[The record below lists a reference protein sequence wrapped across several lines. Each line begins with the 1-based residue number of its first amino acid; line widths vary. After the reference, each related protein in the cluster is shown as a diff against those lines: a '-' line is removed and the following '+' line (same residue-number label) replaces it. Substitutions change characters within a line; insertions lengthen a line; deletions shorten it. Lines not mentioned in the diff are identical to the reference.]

1 MKWLLFVFFLM
12 SMSIL
17 FGQKTRKGVPLE
29 PGVSLAL
36 AEERAA
42 RMSGLEYDLFFNLP
56 DSAHLPIPAE
66 VTLRFNL
73 ISAKA
78 PLQLDFRVEPDRLK
92 SVRVQGKSVPAECK
106 EGHILIPAK
115 YLRKGH
121 NEIAVEFTAGDL
133 SLNRNED
140 YLYTLLVPD
149 RASTVFP
156 CFDQPDLKARYRL
169 ELEMPAA
176 WEASAN
182 GALEEERAVNGRKRL
197 RFRETQPFS
206 TYVFAF
212 AAGQFQKRTQS
223 RAGRAMTMLYRETDD
238 AKVARNADTI
248 FDLHA
253 QAIEWLEAYT
263 QIPFP
268 FDKLDF
274 VLLPGFQYGG
284 MEHIGN
290 IFYREGS
297 LILDETATENQ
308 KLGRAR
314 LIAHETAHMWFGD
327 MVTMKW
333 FNDVWLKEVF
343 ANFFAAKAVNPS
355 FPKIN
360 HDLSFLLAHQPTA
373 YSEDRSGGS
382 HPIQQPLENLR
393 EAGSLYGGIIYQKAP
408 VVMRQLE
415 ALMGEEAFRK
425 GIQEYLKTFAYSNA
439 TWDDLV
445 GILDAYSE
453 EDLQGWSR
461 VWVKEPGMPAIRT
474 EWHAGSNGRLEK
486 LTLVQEK
493 KAPSGANWIQSTVV
507 ALAYPDTVVRIPV
520 RLEADV
526 TEVVAA
532 KGLPCPLAVL
542 SNASSMGYGYFRLD
556 SISLAYG
563 LRQFASI
570 GDPLLRGAAWLAL
583 YEELVRGRVAPDA
596 FLQSILGALPRETEP
611 LNRQNLLGY
620 LGTVCWHYLAPAQRA
635 KIAPEV
641 ESLLWDLLANA
652 QDMSGKAA
660 FFSTLSN
667 LSITAESVSRLK
679 AVWDGS
685 VPVPG
690 LPLSEA
696 QQVSLASELA
706 LRLPDEADAILSRQL
721 ERTQNPDRRK
731 RLEFIRPALSPD
743 PAVRD
748 AFFESLKN
756 PANRATE
763 PWVVDGAG
771 YLNHPLR
778 AEAALKY
785 IRPSLEL
792 LEEIQRT
799 GDIFFPRQ
807 FITAVLSGH
816 QSEEAAEIVRNFLRD
831 HPEFPYRLRNKVLMA
846 ADLLLK
852 E

>member
-1 MKWLLFVFFLM
+1 M
-12 SMSIL
+12 SMS
-17 FGQKTRKGVPLE
+17 FVMGQKARKQVPLE

-42 RMSGLEYDLFFNLP
+42 RISDLEYDLLFNLP
-56 DSAHLPIPAE
+56 DSKQLPIPAK

-73 ISAKA
+73 FSAKE
-78 PLQLDFRVEPDRLK
+78 PLQLDFREEPDHLK
-92 SVRVQGKSVPAECK
+92 SVRVQGKSVPAEFR
-106 EGHILIPAK
+106 EGHILIPAR
-115 YLRKGH
+115 YLRKGQ
-121 NEIAVEFTAGDL
+121 NEIAVEFIAGDL

-140 YLYTLLVPD
+140 YMYTLLVPD

-169 ELEMPAA
+169 ALDVPSGWA
-176 WEASAN
+176 ASAN
-182 GALEEERAVNGRKRL
+182 GALEEERLSEGRKRL
-197 RFRETQPFS
+197 RFKETKPFS

-212 AAGQFQKRTQS
+212 AAGKFQKRTQS
-223 RAGRAMTMLYRETDD
+223 RAGREMTMYYRETDE

-253 QAIEWLEAYT
+253 QAIAWLEAYT

-425 GIQEYLKTFAYSNA
+425 GIQEYLKTFAYGNA

-445 GILDAYSE
+445 GVLDSYSE
-453 EDLQGWSR
+453 EDISGWSLA
-461 VWVKEPGMPAIRT
+461 WVKEPGMPEIRT
-474 EWHAGSNGRLEK
+474 EWEIGPDGRLSR
-486 LTLVQEK
+486 LALVQEK
-493 KAPSGANWIQSTVV
+493 PAPSGRYWIQSTVV
-507 ALAYPDTVVRIPV
+507 ALAYPDTIVHIPV
-520 RLEADV
+520 RLESEV
-526 TEVVAA
+526 TEVPTA
-532 KGLPCPLAVL
+532 KGLPRPLAVL
-542 SNASSMGYGYFRLD
+542 SNASSMSYGYFQLD

-563 LRQFASI
+563 LLRFGSI
-570 GDPLLRGAAWLAL
+570 ADPLLRGAAWLAL
-583 YEELVRGRVAPDA
+583 YEELVRGRVAPQE
-596 FLQSILGALPRETEP
+596 FLQSVLDALPLETEP

-620 LGTVCWHYLAPAQRA
+620 LSTVCWRYFESAQREKA
-635 KIAPEV
+635 AHEI
-641 ESLLWDLLANA
+641 ESLLWNLLTNA
-652 QDMSGKAA
+652 QDIGGKAA

-667 LSITAESVSRLK
+667 LSITAESINRLK
-679 AVWDGS
+679 GAWDGS

-696 QQVSLASELA
+696 QKISLAAELA

-721 ERTQNPDRRK
+721 EYTQNPDRRK

-743 PAVRD
+743 TAVRD

-771 YLNHPLR
+771 YLNHPVR
-778 AEAALKY
+778 AGAALKY

-807 FITAVLSGH
+807 FITAVLNGH
-816 QSEEAAEIVRNFLRD
+816 QSREAAEIVREFLRE
-831 HPEFPYRLRNKVLMA
+831 HPNFPYRLRNKVLMA

-852 E
+852 K

>member
-17 FGQKTRKGVPLE
+17 FGQKTRKGVHLE

-42 RMSGLEYDLFFNLP
+42 RISELEYDLFFNLP
-56 DSAHLPIPAE
+56 DSAHQPIPAE
-66 VTLRFNL
+66 VALRFQL
-73 ISAKA
+73 SQKA
-78 PLQLDFRVEPDRLK
+78 PLQLDFREKPDHLK
-92 SVRVQGKSVPAECK
+92 SVRVQGKSIQADFR
-106 EGHILIPAK
+106 EGHLVIPAK
-115 YLRKGH
+115 YLRKGL
-121 NEIAVEFTAGDL
+121 NEIAVEFTAGNL

-156 CFDQPDLKARYRL
+156 CFDQPDLKARYIL
-169 ELEMPAA
+169 ELEMPSG

-197 RFRETQPFS
+197 RFRATKPFS

-223 RAGRAMTMLYRETDD
+223 RAGREMIMYYRETDEE
-238 AKVARNADTI
+238 KVARNAGVI

-253 QAIEWLEAYT
+253 QAIAWLEEYT
-263 QIPFP
+263 QVPFP

-297 LILDETATENQ
+297 LFLDETATENQ

-425 GIQEYLKTFAYSNA
+425 GIQEYLKTFAYNNA

-445 GILDAYSE
+445 GILDTYSE

-461 VWVKEPGMPAIRT
+461 VWVKEPGMPKIRT
-474 EWHAGSNGRLEK
+474 EWHAGPSGSLEK
-486 LTLVQEK
+486 LALVQEK
-493 KAPSGANWIQSTVV
+493 KAPSGAHWVQSTVV
-507 ALAYPDTVVRIPV
+507 ALAYPDTIVRIPV

-542 SNASSMGYGYFRLD
+542 SNASSMSYGYFRLD

-596 FLQSILGALPRETEP
+596 FLQSVLDALPRETEP

-620 LGTVCWHYLAPAQRA
+620 LGTAFWHYLKPAQRA
-635 KIAPEV
+635 NAASGI
-641 ESLLWDLLANA
+641 ESLLWDLLAKA
-652 QDMSGKAA
+652 QDLSGRSAY
-660 FFSTLSN
+660 FSALTSLSV
-667 LSITAESVSRLK
+667 TPESVTRLK
-679 AVWDGS
+679 AIWDGS
-685 VPVPG
+685 APVPG
-690 LPLSEA
+690 LPLSET
-696 QQVSLASELA
+696 QKISLAAELA
-706 LRLPDEADAILSRQL
+706 LHLPGEAEAILARQL

-748 AFFESLKN
+748 TFFDSLKN

-763 PWVVDGAG
+763 PWVVDGAS

-778 AEAALKY
+778 AGTALKY